1 MRLRRVLTGQTYL
14 QDLLG
19 DSERMM
25 DNNYCAL
32 FALLRVAVNGK
43 CNSLPQS
50 VDWGAVVSLV
60 AKQGVGAL
68 AWDGLMSLYEE
79 GHVSAEQLP
88 PSPIKLRWIGVVQRA
103 ERNYAQ
109 QLQAMTSLDNQL
121 QQGGLRMLAFKGIS
135 LSLYYPTPNHR
146 ECCDVDAYELNGK
159 QEELQRCLEQG
170 GAEIDHSNPKHVSVV
185 YQGTC
190 FELHQAFLWSFAS
203 RKVKRMNEEL
213 VALLAGA
220 ERLLD
225 FKCIYKPSLEFDS
238 RFVLIHAANHYKTEG
253 LAIRHVIDWALVM
266 QACGYTW
273 NEEWLKRYGLLLFAS
288 ILNRI
293 AREHLGFDIPETLCQ
308 CDDSIYERV
317 LNDILY
323 PQYEAERGTSK
334 GNLIV
339 RKYKRFTSRKWIYP
353 LVGDNFWQATL
364 SSAVAHILDPISIF
378 RGNK

>member
-1 MRLRRVLTGQTYL
+1 MINSDFYFL
-14 QDLLG
+14 
-19 DSERMM
+19 SI
-25 DNNYCAL
+25 
-32 FALLRVAVNGK
+32 LLRAAINDECDGF
-43 CNSLPQS
+43 PQQKT
-50 VDWGAVVSLV
+50 DWKAVVTLA
-60 AKQGVGAL
+60 AKHGVGAIS
-68 AWDGLMSLYEE
+68 WDGLMALYKR
-79 GHVSAEQLP
+79 GTIKSEQLP
-88 PSPIKLRWIGVVQRA
+88 PSSIKLKWIGLVQRA
-103 ERNYAQ
+103 ERNYTQ
-109 QLQAMTSLDNQL
+109 QQRALSSLDIRL
-121 QQGGLRMLAFKGIS
+121 ELGGLRMLAFKGIS
-135 LSLYYPTPNHR
+135 LSLYYPNPHHR
-146 ECCDVDAYELNGK
+146 ECCDVDTYELDNK
-159 QEELQRCLEQG
+159 QEKLKECFEQN
-170 GAEIDHSNPKHVSVV
+170 GAVSGDKNIKHSTVDYNSVH
-185 YQGTC
+185 
-190 FELHQAFLWSFAS
+190 FELHNSFVYRIAS

-213 VALLAGA
+213 VTLLAGS
-220 ERLLD
+220 ERLLH
-225 FKCIYKPSLEFDS
+225 FNSIYKPSLEFDS

-266 QACGYTW
+266 RACGYTW

-293 AREHLGFDIPETLCQ
+293 AREHLGFDVPEALCQ